1 MSTFQTV
8 LGVIL
13 FSSMSVILSL
23 FIAKE
28 HSECCIC
35 DDGVNAFFYSIFVC
49 AIIGFLI
56 FVPFE
61 YLEHLEYHD
70 HDCQCIGCEPHA
82 NDCQCN
88 ECVIDRC
95 EAINHGDTCQ
105 CDKCIACKDIGGN

>member
-1 MSTFQTV
+1 MSTFQIV

-28 HSECCIC
+28 HSECCIY
-35 DDGVNAFFYSIFVC
+35 DDGVNAFFFSIMVC
-49 AIIGFLI
+49 AVIGVLI
-56 FVPFE
+56 FVPMEFH
-61 YLEHLEYHD
+61 EHN
-70 HDCQCIGCEPHA
+70 CQCIDCAPHA
-82 NDCQCN
+82 DDCQCN

-95 EAINHGDTCQ
+95 DAINHGDTCQ